1 MKKKI
6 LALAVIFTSVVCAE
20 AQEVAAP
27 DSAAIDSLELLTD
40 RFVNLGELTVTGA
53 SVINKSDRKLI
64 TPSSEIKNV
73 AANGSDLVKKM
84 QLPDIKVDPMTGAL
98 SLYSNGALKLCINGR
113 PVSSEDIRALDP
125 NSVERVEYHDTPSM
139 RFGQADL
146 VLDFI
151 VKVPNTGGRFNVMGQ
166 LVPFRGKEWQ
176 ANPNLEVN
184 YKRST
189 FKFWAHDEFMS
200 GFKQWR
206 DNIENYTLEDGTSF
220 TRTETGEPAKVSFN
234 HISMCGEY
242 MYYVPERDLFSAQI
256 TFVGNNNPHDDYLGT
271 LVSSLDQSTVRLDDR
286 NYQASAYPALNLYYQ
301 HNFSKDKL
309 LMVNVINGLG
319 RSHSRRTYTEQAII
333 DSRAADVL
341 ADVFNDI
348 RSYSNTLL
356 GEVDYEQSWRNRRLT
371 IGASFTYDWSK
382 SHYFTYTTIERMRRS
397 STYLFGEWWQ
407 RLGSRFDASIGMG
420 AQYKHYG
427 IVGGES
433 TGKWLVRPR
442 LNMGYRFKDRNTLRL
457 NYQLYGT
464 APSLGQLS
472 AVRQQVD
479 GMQQSVGSGNLRT
492 FSTHEGSLR
501 YAYSH
506 KRLFAQF
513 AAAYR
518 VAVNPIEQEKQ
529 WVDGTVLSSY
539 ANLRNAQ
546 TIDLR
551 ANARYE
557 IIPDWLSANATLSW
571 RRFIVHGNIYNHAY
585 NRLRTDFGVTLTHW
599 NASLDISYNTSAKS
613 LNGETITQNNGQ
625 GMWLAAGYKY
635 RNFNFTV
642 VGLNP
647 FTSDFK
653 LESTNLNKI
662 AGYHRNSHFNFMSRQ
677 LVIRITYNINWGRKY
692 DSASRRLSN
701 DIERNA
707 STSAA
712 GK

>member
-113 PVSSEDIRALDP
+113 PVSSEDIRTLDP

-176 ANPNLEVN
+176 VNPNLEVN

-189 FKFWAHDEFMS
+189 FKFMAQDEFMS

-206 DNIENYTLEDGTSF
+206 DNVENYTLEDGTSF
-220 TRTETGEPAKVSFN
+220 TRTETGEPAPVSYN
-234 HISMCGEY
+234 HGWMNMEY
-242 MYYVPERDLFSAQI
+242 MYYVPERDLFSAQLS
-256 TFVGNNNPHDDYLGT
+256 FYGNQNSHQDFLGT

-286 NYQASAYPALNLYYQ
+286 NYSSSAYPSLNLYYQ

-319 RSHSRRTYTEQAII
+319 RSHSRRTNTEQAII
-333 DSRAADVL
+333 DSRAGDML
-341 ADVFNDI
+341 ADVFNEI

-356 GEVDYEQSWRNRRLT
+356 GEVNYEQSWRNRRLT
-371 IGASFTYDWSK
+371 LGGSFTYDWSK
-382 SHYFTYTTIERMRRS
+382 SNYLTYNSVERMRSS
-397 STYLFGEWWQ
+397 STYLFSEYWQ
-407 RLGSRFDASIGMG
+407 RFGSNFDASIGIG
-420 AQYKHYG
+420 VQYKHYG

-433 TGKWLVRPR
+433 PGKWLARPR
-442 LNMGYRFKDRNTLRL
+442 LNMRYRLNDRNTLRL
-457 NYQLYGT
+457 GYQLYGT

-472 AVRQQVD
+472 SVRQQVD

-492 FSTHEGSLR
+492 FNTHEGSLR
-501 YAYSH
+501 YEYSH
-506 KRLFAQF
+506 KRLYAQF
-513 AAAYR
+513 TTAYR

-529 WVDGTVLSSY
+529 WVDGSVLTSY

-557 IIPDWLSANATLSW
+557 IIPEWLSANTTLSW
-571 RRFIVHGNIYNHAY
+571 RRFMVHGNIYNHTF
-585 NRLRTDFGVTLTHW
+585 NRLRTDFGITVTHW
-599 NASLDISYNTSAKS
+599 NAFLDLSYNTSMKS
-613 LNGETITQNNGQ
+613 LYGETIEQNNGQ
-625 GMWLAAGYKY
+625 GFWIAAGYKY

-653 LESTNLNKI
+653 LESTNLNRL

-677 LVIRITYNINWGRKY
+677 LVIQISYNVNWGRKY
-692 DSASRRLSN
+692 NSGNRRLNN
-701 DIERNA
+701 DLDRN
-707 STSAA
+707 SVSAA

>member
-1 MKKKI
+1 MKQMI
-6 LALAVIFTSVVCAE
+6 LTLAVIITSVMSAE
-20 AQEVAAP
+20 AQEVAAS

-64 TPSSEIKNV
+64 TPTSEIKSV

-84 QLPDIKVDPMTGAL
+84 QLPDVKVDPMTGAL

-125 NSVERVEYHDTPSM
+125 ASVERVEYHDTPSM

-151 VKVPNTGGRFNVMGQ
+151 VKVPNSGGRFGVMGQ

-176 ANPNLEVN
+176 INPTLEVN

-189 FKFWAHDEFMS
+189 FKFMAQDEFMS

-206 DNIENYTLEDGTSF
+206 DNVENYTLEDGTSF
-220 TRTETGEPAKVSFN
+220 TRTETGEPAPVSYN
-234 HISMCGEY
+234 HGWMNMEY
-242 MYYVPERDLFSAQI
+242 MYYVPERDLFSAQLS
-256 TFVGNNNPHDDYLGT
+256 FYGDQNSHQDFLGT

-286 NYQASAYPALNLYYQ
+286 NYSSSAYPTLNLYYQ

-309 LMVNVINGLG
+309 LMVNVVNGLG

-333 DSRAADVL
+333 DSRAGDML
-341 ADVFNDI
+341 ADVFNEI

-356 GEVDYEQSWRNRRLT
+356 GEVNYEQSWRNRRLT
-371 IGASFTYDWSK
+371 LGGSFTYDWSK
-382 SHYFTYTTIERMRRS
+382 SNYLTYNSVERMRSS
-397 STYLFGEWWQ
+397 STYLFSEYWQ
-407 RLGSRFDASIGMG
+407 RFGSNFDASIGIG
-420 AQYKHYG
+420 VQYKHYG

-433 TGKWLVRPR
+433 TGKWLARPR
-442 LNMGYRFKDRNTLRL
+442 LNMRYRLNDRNTLRL
-457 NYQLYGT
+457 GYQLYGT
-464 APSLGQLS
+464 APTLGQLS
-472 AVRQQVD
+472 SVRQQVD

-492 FSTHEGSLR
+492 FNTHEGSLR
-501 YAYSH
+501 YEYSH
-506 KRLFAQF
+506 KRLYAQF
-513 AAAYR
+513 TAAYR
-518 VAVNPIEQEKQ
+518 VAVHPIEQEKQ
-529 WVDGTVLSSY
+529 WVDGSVLTSY

-546 TIDLR
+546 TLDLR

-557 IIPDWLSANATLSW
+557 IIPEWLSANTTLSW
-571 RRFIVHGNIYNHAY
+571 RRFMVHGNIYNHTF
-585 NRLRTDFGVTLTHW
+585 NRLRTDFGITVTHW
-599 NASLDISYNTSAKS
+599 NAFLDLSYNTSMKS
-613 LNGETITQNNGQ
+613 LYGETITQNNGQ
-625 GMWLAAGYKY
+625 GFWIAAGYKY

-653 LESTNLNKI
+653 LESTNLNNL

-677 LVIRITYNINWGRKY
+677 LVIQISYNINWGRKY
-692 DSASRRLSN
+692 NSGNRRLNN
-701 DIERNA
+701 DLDRN
-707 STSAA
+707 SVSAA